1 MAAGP
6 VVCTTTLEAPD
17 LSSEVMEPVEV
28 TTCAPVETTS
38 ELVQRRLYSWTA
50 PYERGVDLVH
60 QMTDLF
66 GIAVAGEGGT
76 QVMGLGFPDQTIIW
90 DAAASSSTTRAL
102 LEEQSPALPL
112 RTQDLTNGFDSSLA
126 LESIDSEQTMDP
138 TPVFDEPDLAPL
150 QPLW

>member
-38 ELVQRRLYSWTA
+38 ELVQRRSYTWTA

-60 QMTDLF
+60 
-66 GIAVAGEGGT
+66 
-76 QVMGLGFPDQTIIW
+76 
-90 DAAASSSTTRAL
+90 
-102 LEEQSPALPL
+102 
-112 RTQDLTNGFDSSLA
+112 
-126 LESIDSEQTMDP
+126 
-138 TPVFDEPDLAPL
+138 
-150 QPLW
+150 